1 MERRNP
7 MNNTAVLAGH
17 ETPYA
22 RSRDRQLASTT
33 ALEVL
38 AASLGISLAPEE
50 LEWLALALRE
60 RAEHKRRQAQLAL

>member
-1 MERRNP
+1 M
-7 MNNTAVLAGH
+7 NTAVLPGEEA
-17 ETPYA
+17 PYA
-22 RSRDRQLASTT
+22 RRDGQLASST

-60 RAEHKRRQAQLAL
+60 RAEHKRRQAQS

>member
-1 MERRNP
+1 
-7 MNNTAVLAGH
+7 MNNSAVLPGEEA
-17 ETPYA
+17 PYA
-22 RSRDRQLASTT
+22 RSRDGQPASST

-60 RAEHKRRQAQLAL
+60 RAERKRRQVQLAL

>member
-1 MERRNP
+1 
-7 MNNTAVLAGH
+7 MNNSAVLPGEEA
-17 ETPYA
+17 PYA
-22 RSRDRQLASTT
+22 RSRDGQPASST

>member
-1 MERRNP
+1 
-7 MNNTAVLAGH
+7 MNNSAVLPGEEA
-17 ETPYA
+17 PYA
-22 RSRDRQLASTT
+22 RSRDGQPASST

-60 RAEHKRRQAQLAL
+60 RAEHKRRQAQS

>member
-1 MERRNP
+1 M
-7 MNNTAVLAGH
+7 NTAVLAGD
-17 ETPYA
+17 EAPYA
-22 RSRDRQLASTT
+22 RSRDGQPASSP

-60 RAEHKRRQAQLAL
+60 RAERKRRQAQLAW

>member
-1 MERRNP
+1 
-7 MNNTAVLAGH
+7 MNNSAVLPGEEA
-17 ETPYA
+17 PYA
-22 RSRDRQLASTT
+22 RSRDGQLASST

-60 RAEHKRRQAQLAL
+60 RAEHKRRQAQS

>member
-1 MERRNP
+1 
-7 MNNTAVLAGH
+7 MNNSAVLPGEEA
-17 ETPYA
+17 PYA
-22 RSRDRQLASTT
+22 RSRACGQPASST

-50 LEWLALALRE
+50 LEWLALALTE

>member
-1 MERRNP
+1 M
-7 MNNTAVLAGH
+7 NTAVLPGEEA
-17 ETPYA
+17 PYA
-22 RSRDRQLASTT
+22 RRDGQLASST

>member
-1 MERRNP
+1 
-7 MNNTAVLAGH
+7 MNNSAVLPGEEA
-17 ETPYA
+17 PYA
-22 RSRDRQLASTT
+22 RSRDGQPASST

-60 RAEHKRRQAQLAL
+60 RAERKRRQAQLAW

>member
-1 MERRNP
+1 
-7 MNNTAVLAGH
+7 MNNSAVLPGEEA
-17 ETPYA
+17 PYA
-22 RSRDRQLASTT
+22 RSRDGQPASST

-50 LEWLALALRE
+50 LEWLALALTE